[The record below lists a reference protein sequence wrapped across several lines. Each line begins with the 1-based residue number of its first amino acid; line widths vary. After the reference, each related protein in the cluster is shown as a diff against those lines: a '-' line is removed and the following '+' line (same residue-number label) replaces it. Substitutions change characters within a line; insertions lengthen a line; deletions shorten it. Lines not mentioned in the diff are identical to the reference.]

1 MRARRKYSS
10 CFPEYVKL
18 CCIGF
23 GFLTYDMIKGGAS
36 CVHVFISLCCAC
48 RPTQSFASTSKAL
61 RIKFNF
67 FNLVLS
73 SMQKKN
79 KADSVHYGQADLARL
94 HRLSRRRLRSVLDL
108 TGFIEQGLA
117 AHCRMFHKKTN
128 QLMQQEQQ
136 MSKCSDAFRRFTGAS
151 PGDLQRTKKKQ
162 SSQSNYSSIDPS

>member
-1 MRARRKYSS
+1 MCA
-10 CFPEYVKL
+10 
-18 CCIGF
+18 
-23 GFLTYDMIKGGAS
+23 
-36 CVHVFISLCCAC
+36 CVHQPLLRLSPNPIFCQYLKG
-48 RPTQSFASTSKAL
+48 TQNQ
-61 RIKFNF
+61 IQF
-67 FNLVLS
+67 FQS
-73 SMQKKN
+73 SPFQHAKKKN

-94 HRLSRRRLRSVLDL
+94 HRLSRRHLRSVLDL

-162 SSQSNYSSIDPS
+162 SIKLFQHRPKLP